1 MLLPRVPC
9 LLVSFTFFI
18 GGTCASYLDFG
29 IPTSS
34 ATVKVR
40 AFNVANITF
49 VNQPSV
55 SLIGPV
61 LPGRGTILFSDYAF
75 LIEHTKSGKRLMF
88 DLGTRIDPMNYAPSV
103 VNKLFTQ
110 GIVQIKSPTKD
121 IFAFLAEGG
130 IALDSIRTVIWSHS
144 HFDHVGDMSKFPNA
158 TELVI
163 GPETETATYPQ
174 VASASLLA
182 SDFAGRTVTKVD
194 FAAANLSLGS
204 LKAVDYFGDGSFYLL
219 DTPGHLPGHLTA
231 LARVT
236 PTSFLHLGGD
246 SFHNA
251 GELRP
256 RPELLKNFPCPAHLL
271 HEAKA
276 AISTDYFWSPKS
288 REGVFDL
295 HSRAQQFLVG
305 SDLPTS
311 LIASP
316 ITAGISV
323 DKIAGFDADADFF
336 VIAAHDVSLRD
347 SIPYFP
353 ATLNNWKALNLKEKV
368 VWNFVDK
375 KNPAFLF
382 SPT

>member
-1 MLLPRVPC
+1 MRLLQVPC
-9 LLVSFTFFI
+9 LVSFTFFI
-18 GGTCASYLDFG
+18 GETYASYRDFG

-34 ATVKVR
+34 ATVEVR

-49 VNQPSV
+49 INQLSV
-55 SLIGPV
+55 SLIGPI
-61 LPGRGTILFSDYAF
+61 LPGRGIIPFSDYAF
-75 LIEHTKSGKRLMF
+75 FVEHTKSGKRLMF

-103 VNKLFTQ
+103 VTKLFTE
-110 GIVQIKSPTKD
+110 GIIQIESPAKD
-121 IFAFLAEGG
+121 IFEFLGQGG
-130 IALDSIRTVIWSHS
+130 IPLDSISTVIWSHS
-144 HFDHVGDMSKFPNA
+144 HFDHVGDMSKFPNT

-163 GPETETATYPQ
+163 GPETGTLTYPQ
-174 VASASLLA
+174 
-182 SDFAGRTVTKVD
+182 FPKRFCVD
-194 FAAANLSLGS
+194 FAAANLSFGS
-204 LKAVDYFGDGSFYLL
+204 LTAIDYFGDRSFYLL

-236 PTSFLHLGGD
+236 PTSFVHLGGD

-256 RPELLKNFPCPAHLL
+256 RPELSKSFPCPAHLL

-276 AISTDYFWSPKS
+276 AISTNYFWSPKS
-288 REGVFDL
+288 CEGAFDL
-295 HSRAQQFLVG
+295 RSRAQQFLVG

-311 LIASP
+311 LTANP
-316 ITAGISV
+316 IIAGILV
-323 DKIAGFDADADFF
+323 DKIAAFDADADFF
-336 VIAAHDVSLRD
+336 VIAAHNVSLRD

-353 ATLNNWKALNLKEKV
+353 ATLNNWKALNMKDKS

-382 SPT
+382 SPM